1 MRAVGRHLWLALLLM
16 TVAACSMSRQQGNQ
30 EPQEETSLRVENR
43 GWSEMTIYVLTSTE
57 RSRLGTISG
66 NSTRVFTI
74 PERLLFG
81 ATPLRFF
88 ADPLGG
94 AREPSTRQ
102 ITVSPGDQVT
112 WIISN

>member
-1 MRAVGRHLWLALLLM
+1 MRAIGRQFTMVLLLM
-16 TVAACSMSRQQGNQ
+16 ILAGCSMARQGNQ

-57 RSRLGTISG
+57 RSRLGTVSG

-102 ITVSPGDQVT
+102 ITVTPGDQVT